1 MVISVSVVY
10 HVTGICHKKLSELHK
25 SLTSTHFMWTNTWR
39 GVWRSTKSRLS
50 ALSCELS
57 NINESVSVVLISF
70 STWEEQPPS
79 TRPRSNSDHLGQ
91 PRNAS
96 LPSDYNVVDFRQ
108 NTYTCTCRYFYLGT
122 VWKTAKKCNAVRFRS
137 KFYHL
142 VLNHLTQHCM

>member
-10 HVTGICHKKLSELHK
+10 HVTGICHKKLSKLHK

-96 LPSDYNVVDFRQ
+96 LPSDYNVVD
-108 NTYTCTCRYFYLGT
+108 
-122 VWKTAKKCNAVRFRS
+122 
-137 KFYHL
+137 L
-142 VLNHLTQHCM
+142 VGKIPIHVHVDIFTWVQFGKQLKSAMQ